1 MSDGHDQAPLWTPTA
16 ETMASARMTDFMSW
30 VGDRHG
36 RSFADYAELWQWS
49 VDELEQF
56 WGDIWEYCGVR
67 ASKPYEHVLA
77 SKAMPSA
84 PWFEGAQLNYAENM
98 LTRERD
104 PRATALLYASELRPL
119 AELSWGELSEQ
130 VAAVAGGLR
139 SLGVHGTAAMVGTL
153 SGPDRYPSAAFTTLA
168 PGASAFGQVRVAAA
182 GTTNYDPNA
191 LRWGDYSWAVLDP
204 SGTSFW
210 MATEYVPPKSSQ
222 TTDGL
227 TNWGTRVLD
236 VSAG

>member
-1 MSDGHDQAPLWTPTA
+1 MTA
-16 ETMASARMTDFMSW
+16 IGINGS
-30 VGDRHG
+30 
-36 RSFADYAELWQWS
+36 
-49 VDELEQF
+49 
-56 WGDIWEYCGVR
+56 I
-67 ASKPYEHVLA
+67 
-77 SKAMPSA
+77 
-84 PWFEGAQLNYAENM
+84 
-98 LTRERD
+98 
-104 PRATALLYASELRPL
+104 
-119 AELSWGELSEQ
+119 WGELTTAVTLVGDSTPRAGAAWFRVQPYLSGNKLKGGAILQQGYVADTGRYFIYPALQ
-130 VAAVAGGLR
+130 VAPN
-139 SLGVHGTAAMVGTL
+139 GTAAMVGTL